1 MAALLLGH
9 ALLIAIL
16 ILHFPTYINS
26 SPPTAPLPSN
36 TNTQY
41 IRTTCNYTTYPRL
54 CYHSLSIY
62 ASKIKT
68 NPKLL
73 ANTALNITFKA
84 TESTSRLMKKM
95 SRIHGLNPGV
105 AAALVDCMEV
115 VGDSVY
121 ELQRSI
127 GEMGHASGANFYG
140 VMEDIQTWVSAALTD
155 DTTCIDGFDEQPNL
169 NGNVKRIVRKHILK
183 ISHLTSNALALINN
197 YASSQARLP

>member
-140 VMEDIQTWVSAALTD
+140 VMEDIQTWDLDSIFWFRFAIYVELYFLPVPSSDEVSYLRLD
-155 DTTCIDGFDEQPNL
+155 YKCG
-169 NGNVKRIVRKHILK
+169 IVTREVILYSFHIG
-183 ISHLTSNALALINN
+183 
-197 YASSQARLP
+197 